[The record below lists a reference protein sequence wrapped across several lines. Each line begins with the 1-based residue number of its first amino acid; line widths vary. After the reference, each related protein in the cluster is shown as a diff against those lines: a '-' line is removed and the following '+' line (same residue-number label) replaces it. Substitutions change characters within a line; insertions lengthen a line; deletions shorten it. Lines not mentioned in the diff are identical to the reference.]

1 MFTNPF
7 GIEIEF
13 TGITRSRAA
22 EVAAQYLNG
31 ACSKAYDHYDTY
43 CVTTADG
50 RVWKFMRDAS
60 ITCQRKE
67 RGRTVSA
74 NGSCS
79 VELVSPI
86 LLYRHDIDTLQEL
99 VRRLRKAGGF
109 ANNSCGIHVHLNGL
123 NHTPR
128 SIWNFVNII
137 ASHNDLFYKALQI
150 PSERMRYC
158 KKMDAYLV
166 ERLNAAKPTSFEQI
180 ENIWY
185 ERYHERREQHYHNSR
200 YHFLNLHSFFH
211 GHHTVELR
219 GFNSTLHAGKIRA
232 YIVLALALNHQALT
246 QKNARYKKV
255 QEENER
261 FAMRT
266 YLNRIGF
273 IGDEFKSCRE
283 HLYQHLSGNAA
294 WRYGSRENVHSHIRP
309 RRERNGGI
317 EYDA

>member
-1 MFTNPF
+1 MFTNHF

-13 TGITRSRAA
+13 TGITRAKAA
-22 EVAAQYLNG
+22 EVAAQFLSGSSDTMSDYYNTHRV
-31 ACSKAYDHYDTY
+31 KAP
-43 CVTTADG
+43 DG
-50 RVWKFMRDAS
+50 RIWKFMSDGS
-60 ITCQRKE
+60 ILCQR
-67 RGRTVSA
+67 RMNGQTVSA
-74 NGSCS
+74 SGSYS
-79 VELVSPI
+79 VELVSPV
-86 LLYRHDIDTLQEL
+86 LLYRQDIDTLQGL
-99 VRRLRKAGGF
+99 VRALRKAGGF
-109 ANNSCGIHVHLNGL
+109 ANKSCGIHVHLDGA

-128 SIWNFVNII
+128 SIRNFVNII

-150 PSERMRYC
+150 EPQRMRYC

-166 ERLNAAKPTSFEQI
+166 ERMNRVKPTTFAQI

-185 ERYHERREQHYHNSR
+185 ERYGGETRNQHYHSSR

-219 GFNSTLHAGKIRA
+219 GFNGTLHAGKIRA
-232 YIVLALALNHQALT
+232 YIVLALTLNHQALT

-273 IGDEFKSCRE
+273 IGPEFKNCRE

-294 WRYGSRENVHSHIRP
+294 WRYGSRENVRSHIR
-309 RRERNGGI
+309 NGG
-317 EYDA
+317 ES